1 MRPREIN
8 ENSLSYF
15 LRITLFAGLILLVLA
30 GIVLTVFLLVERSS
44 TREARQ
50 QDSFS
55 RLLREYDASFGE
67 LTGTERE
74 FVYLN
79 RGLDSIEKKALGV
92 ESWLSV
98 LKRRRALAAVHP
110 PSLENYVN
118 AINRALKAYPMSQPV
133 AALAAAALVKDSA
146 VNTEAEQK
154 LRNWLSIFSGGDF
167 NALRLA
173 LHVILGDFNS
183 PGKASLL
190 PADIASDET
199 EAVNVDMAILK
210 ALRADYR
217 GVAADIQIMLNSH
230 AYLSDSTLRFAAEY
244 FYDFGDLQ
252 RSAEIFNMIND
263 EKALVRQADALYLA
277 GFTGMSRSIWS
288 MLAASENENSLY
300 NLAVTTGNAGE
311 AAFWLEKLVTL
322 ASVSNSDCFQFGLI
336 RYSRLFD
343 YQRALALL
351 QNTEG
356 ISSARYPFVDLE
368 ICRRNAQTQESGRQ
382 TAEAWLLLDRHP
394 ENEDLYNWASRLF
407 FFQRLYSEA
416 KILLRR
422 VEQFQFDGQW
432 IPFYNAVLLMNE
444 GDIDTAQ
451 EILRSIPAERADWP
465 VYANLGRILEAERSN
480 LRAIEQYEAAADR
493 VQNPK
498 TASRILLRI
507 ARCSSILGRP
517 GDVIKT
523 LEYALELDP
532 DNLTARLELDRMLFP
547 QPLDFKK

>member
-1 MRPREIN
+1 MRLREIN
-8 ENSLSYF
+8 GNNFNYF
-15 LRITLFAGLILLVLA
+15 LRITLLAGLIFLVLA
-30 GIVLTVFLLVERSS
+30 GAVLTVFLLFGKSS

-55 RLLREYDASFGE
+55 QLLREYDASFGE

-79 RGLDSIEKKALGV
+79 RSLDRIEKSVLGV

-98 LKRRRALAAVHP
+98 LKRRRALAAVHT

-118 AINRALKAYPMSQPV
+118 SINRALKAYPMSQPI
-133 AALAAAALVKDSA
+133 AAIAAAALVKDSA
-146 VNTEAEQK
+146 VNMEAEQK
-154 LRNWLSIFSGGDF
+154 LRSRLPVFSGGEF
-167 NALRLA
+167 NTLRLA
-173 LHVILGDFNS
+173 IHVILGDFRN
-183 PGKASLL
+183 PEMASLL
-190 PADIASDET
+190 PADIASDGT
-199 EAVNVDMAILK
+199 EAINVDMAILK
-210 ALRADYR
+210 ALRANYR
-217 GVAADIQIMLNSH
+217 EAAADIQIMLNSH
-230 AYLSDSTLRFAAEY
+230 VSLSDSTLRFAAEY
-244 FYDFGDLQ
+244 LYDFGDLQ
-252 RSAEIFNMIND
+252 RSAEIFSMIND

-311 AAFWLEKLVTL
+311 AASYLEKLISLETV
-322 ASVSNSDCFQFGLI
+322 ANSDCIQFGLI
-336 RYSRLFD
+336 RYSRFLD
-343 YQRALALL
+343 YQRALSLL

-356 ISSARYPFVDLE
+356 ISPARYPFVDLE

-407 FFQRLYSEA
+407 FFQRSFSEA

-422 VEQFQFDGQW
+422 IEQFQFDGQW
-432 IPFYNAVLLMNE
+432 VPFYNAVLLMNE
-444 GDIDTAQ
+444 GDIDTAR
-451 EILRSIPAERADWP
+451 EILRSIPAESAGWP

-480 LRAIEQYEAAADR
+480 LRAIEQYEAAAAM
-493 VQNPK
+493 VQTPK
-498 TASRILLRI
+498 TASRIQLRI

-517 GDVIKT
+517 GEVIKA

-532 DNLTARLELDRMLFP
+532 DNLTARLELDRMMFP
-547 QPLDFKK
+547 

>member
-1 MRPREIN
+1 MRLREIN
-8 ENSLSYF
+8 GNNFNYF
-15 LRITLFAGLILLVLA
+15 LRITLLAGLIFLVLA
-30 GIVLTVFLLVERSS
+30 GAVLTAFLLIGKNS

-55 RLLREYDASFGE
+55 QLLREYDASFGE

-74 FVYLN
+74 FVYFN
-79 RGLDSIEKKALGV
+79 RSLDRIEKRVLGV

-118 AINRALKAYPMSQPV
+118 SINRALKAYPMSQPI
-133 AALAAAALVKDSA
+133 AAIAAAALVKDSA
-146 VNTEAEQK
+146 VNMEAEQK
-154 LRNWLSIFSGGDF
+154 LRSRLSVFSGGEF
-167 NALRLA
+167 NTLRLA
-173 LHVILGDFNS
+173 IHVILGDFRN
-183 PGKASLL
+183 PEMASLL
-190 PADIASDET
+190 PADIASDGT
-199 EAVNVDMAILK
+199 EAINVDLAILK
-210 ALRADYR
+210 ALRANYR
-217 GVAADIQIMLNSH
+217 EAAADIQIMLNSH
-230 AYLSDSTLRFAAEY
+230 VSLSDSTLRFAAEY
-244 FYDFGDLQ
+244 LYDFGDLQ
-252 RSAEIFNMIND
+252 RSAEIFSMIND

-288 MLAASENENSLY
+288 MLASSENENSLY
-300 NLAVTTGNAGE
+300 NLSVTTGNAGQ
-311 AAFWLEKLVTL
+311 AASYLEKLISL
-322 ASVSNSDCFQFGLI
+322 ESVANSDCLQFGLI
-336 RYSRLFD
+336 RYSRFLD
-343 YQRALALL
+343 YQRALSLL

-356 ISSARYPFVDLE
+356 ISPAGYPFVDLE

-407 FFQRLYSEA
+407 FFQRSFSEA

-422 VEQFQFDGQW
+422 IEQFQFDGQW
-432 IPFYNAVLLMNE
+432 VPFYNAVLLMNE
-444 GDIDTAQ
+444 GDIDTAR
-451 EILRSIPAERADWP
+451 EILRSIPAESADWP

-480 LRAIEQYEAAADR
+480 LRAIEQYEAAATM

-498 TASRILLRI
+498 MASRIQLRI

-517 GDVIKT
+517 GEVIKA

-532 DNLTARLELDRMLFP
+532 DNLTARLELDRMMFP
-547 QPLDFKK
+547 